1 MAEAKVKEVKVEI
14 RDVAYEQV
22 ASAIMQDSKLTK
34 LKRHKEGLE
43 LVVNGEVVVLRII
56 KKKAELDSKEWRG
69 EYLLDNTGFR
79 YEALKVAK

>member
-1 MAEAKVKEVKVEI
+1 MAEAKIKEVKVET

-56 KKKAELDSKEWRG
+56 KSPCSKP
-69 EYLLDNTGFR
+69 LFFATNHKSSKI
-79 YEALKVAK
+79 A